1 MVVDAAVFAARET
14 VEAVSVGNVVEDLDV
29 EVLVI
34 PMVGAG
40 ILSEDWVNEYMA
52 LAHAP
57 LGVWVL
63 VSEFLISKH
72 MDGAP

>member
-1 MVVDAAVFAARET
+1 MAVDAVVFVGRET
-14 VEAVSVGNVVEDLDV
+14 AEAVSVGNVVEGLDV
-29 EVLVI
+29 EVLVT

-40 ILSEDWVNEYMA
+40 ILFEDWVNEYMA

-57 LGVWVL
+57 LGAWVL